1 MVLEGRCG
9 LFDRR
14 WKFGTVR
21 DVFNPEQ
28 VNVSM
33 NWYKWKR
40 QTARLLTAW
49 TVCLSHA
56 KLIGFVASR
65 EPRQHLQ
72 CPLVLSAWRAC
83 D

>member
-1 MVLEGRCG
+1 MFEGRCG

-14 WKFGTVR
+14 REGRTVR
-21 DVFNPEQ
+21 NVFNPGQ

-33 NWYKWKR
+33 DWYKWKR
-40 QTARLLTAW
+40 QTARLLTAL
-49 TVCLSHA
+49 TVCLSRA

-65 EPRQHLQ
+65 ELRRHLQ
-72 CPLVLSAWRAC
+72 YPLVLSAWRAC

>member
-1 MVLEGRCG
+1 MVLEGSCG

-14 WKFGTVR
+14 WKAGAVR

-28 VNVSM
+28 VIVSTD
-33 NWYKWKR
+33 WYEWKW
-40 QTARLLTAW
+40 QIARLLTAW

-65 EPRQHLQ
+65 ELRRHLQ
-72 CPLVLSAWRAC
+72 CPLVLSA
-83 D
+83 